1 MYNFSGSQ
9 HLNIKD
15 MEQSGRQTKH
25 FSITIN
31 MQAGFYPSTFFY
43 SRFSPKIWF
52 LQHLFSSMAPW
63 GGPMVDVEEKMFEIQ
78 VCRLRENPFS
88 RIFMGIL
95 KIIHTCF
102 CMRVCKYLNQR
113 VRRRGKQ
120 VRNSFKGASKTKKK
134 KKHVEIEF
142 HNSIQDGV
150 FTTIYWL
157 WKSAWKNAWQ
167 EPFNRSAQFIKSFV
181 RYT

>member
-1 MYNFSGSQ
+1 
-9 HLNIKD
+9 

-31 MQAGFYPSTFFY
+31 IQAGFQ
-43 SRFSPKIWF
+43 F

-134 KKHVEIEF
+134 KNTQRLSFITQFKMEF
-142 HNSIQDGV
+142 LLPFTGCGKVLGKMPGKNHSIDLLNSSNH
-150 FTTIYWL
+150 L
-157 WKSAWKNAWQ
+157 
-167 EPFNRSAQFIKSFV
+167 
-181 RYT
+181 